1 MSTARAIRARRAQ
14 FGAARAIYTPATV
27 SERARAS
34 SIALSSIAMHA
45 RRLTASAAR
54 SALRRRALHTL
65 KPLPYAADALA
76 PHLSSKAIELH
87 RAAEADLVAQLN
99 TAIAGTE
106 FEHAALPE
114 LVAATSADAAHARVG
129 NLASEVWNH
138 ELY

>member
-1 MSTARAIRARRAQ
+1 MRAASTASR
-14 FGAARAIYTPATV
+14 GA
-27 SERARAS
+27 
-34 SIALSSIAMHA
+34 L
-45 RRLTASAAR
+45 R

-76 PHLSSKAIELH
+76 PHLSSKTIELH

-114 LVAATSADAAHARVG
+114 LVAVSKGAGDFSI
-129 NLASEVWNH
+129 
-138 ELY
+138 Y

>member
-1 MSTARAIRARRAQ
+1 MARAAVAISITMRAASTASR
-14 FGAARAIYTPATV
+14 GA
-27 SERARAS
+27 
-34 SIALSSIAMHA
+34 L
-45 RRLTASAAR
+45 R
-54 SALRRRALHTL
+54 SALRRRSLHTL

-138 ELY
+138 ELYWSRLAPSPEACLLYTSPSPRD